1 MATIINLIKAELH
14 RQIKAF
20 DITRTIPKYF
30 SEGKYKSKFSSA
42 YLAIDYWKNEFTDK
56 KTRELLQEI
65 KKQIIN
71 FKVDK
76 YHKNK
81 NDFTNDYFVLQKKY
95 KSIKTDFK
103 FPTVLIKYRLEI
115 HPVRAL
121 YYDLQ
126 ATQLDYDE
134 NNKTHTWFLSLF
146 KNHKW
151 LDNLIESIKF
161 DNENLKQLIKHHAI
175 QWKNTNMYML
185 PVIYHEAL
193 AQQKEFDLW
202 IKAFNTMYEYDPNE
216 PLTIIKL
223 KNKEGN
229 KPPL

>member
-1 MATIINLIKAELH
+1 MATIINLTKAELQ

-20 DITRTIPKYF
+20 EITGTIPKYF

-42 YLAIDYWKNEFTDK
+42 YLAIDYWKNEFKDK
-56 KTRELLQEI
+56 KTRKLLQEI

-76 YHKNK
+76 YHQNK
-81 NDFTNDYFVLQKKY
+81 NEFANDYAVLQKKY
-95 KSIKTDFK
+95 KSIKADFK
-103 FPTVLIKYRLEI
+103 FPTVLIKYRPEI

-134 NNKTHTWFLSLF
+134 NNKIHTWFLSLF
-146 KNHKW
+146 NNHKW
-151 LDNLIESIKF
+151 LGHLIESLQI
-161 DNENLKQLIKHHAI
+161 DNQNLKELIKNHSI
-175 QWKNTNMYML
+175 RWVNTNMYML

-216 PLTIIKL
+216 SLTIIEL
-223 KNKEGN
+223 KNKEG
-229 KPPL
+229 